1 MAVKSKEEIMDFL
14 KNHFADDNSDEAIG
28 FIEDVSDT
36 YDELDTRIKE
46 NGDWKQK
53 YEQNDKEW
61 HEKYKE
67 RFFSNNNGAHEDLI
81 DGEGNEDKPLTF
93 DNLFTTNE

>member
-1 MAVKSKEEIMDFL
+1 MSVKSKDEIMNFL
-14 KNHFADDNSDEAIG
+14 KEHFADDNSDEAIG

-36 YDELDTRIKE
+36 YDDLDTRIKE

-53 YEQNDKEW
+53 YEQNNKEW

-67 RFFSNNNGAHEDLI
+67 RFFSNNGEADEPDYDEDP
-81 DGEGNEDKPLTF
+81 EKPLTF